1 MVAQPL
7 TDSGSCEA
15 HLVGCPDYPNP
26 CAIKPKLELAN
37 EYIARGW
44 RIIPI
49 EPKKKKPPMLK
60 WQHLATSDPNQVLE
74 WWGEKYDDHGIGVAM
89 GSASGVFVLDVDV
102 AGDKVGDETL
112 RELTDSYGPLPDTA
126 TVITGS
132 GGTHYYFTYPE
143 RLEIKTDTAGKL
155 LGSGLD
161 VKTTGQCVAPP
172 TIHPNGQRYEWE
184 GGEIGEIAEAPGW
197 LLAKITA
204 EPKQANPLRSPWA
217 LNDDGPA
224 ERYNAATTWPELLE
238 PDGWVLELIDDN
250 GEQHW
255 RRPGKSKGEG
265 TSATIGGARNPDG
278 EVFYVF
284 TSSVPYLAA
293 DQGYSRFR
301 YYAARHHDGDH
312 KAAARE
318 LLQLGGRSTRTE
330 NPEKISADD
339 PWAEPIP
346 FVTTTP
352 LPTFPVD
359 ELPEPFATFAAEI
372 ARGGGTSADFVAA
385 FTLPIVATL
394 AASRWRVGLTSSWSQ
409 PLNLYLLGLG
419 APGVQKSMALNATA
433 EPLHKLDAE
442 LAQRYGPEI
451 ARAVQDRELREQER
465 DSYKKEAGNAKDP
478 TRQREARHNL
488 DLATEWLEAHP
499 VPVTPELFGGSDA
512 TPESIEIA
520 MAQQGGTFSWLDD
533 EGGLF
538 SMTGGRYSGGNG
550 TANLSVFLK
559 GHDGE
564 VPHKVTRTGRPAV
577 HIAKPALT
585 IGVLTQPQVFA
596 DFVKSDTG
604 RGLMQRFLVMTPAI
618 TRASKGA
625 LLRGNGHTEN
635 PQARADYEA
644 RIREIFRVRES
655 LSPEAPRVLTLDPQ
669 AREILAR
676 AFDVLNAGHT
686 PGGRFDAVRGWASKQ
701 EGTMGRLAGL
711 LAIMANPDTLTVTAD
726 AARQAVALW
735 EYFAAHTV
743 RAFGEAS
750 MSDDVRKATRV
761 LEALREI
768 GTETVVAR
776 DVHKKVRGT
785 TALEKAP
792 EVVEALHFLGEYGW
806 VRYVGKLPAES
817 GKGRPAERW
826 AVHPSL
832 LP

>member
-1 MVAQPL
+1 
-7 TDSGSCEA
+7 
-15 HLVGCPDYPNP
+15 
-26 CAIKPKLELAN
+26 
-37 EYIARGW
+37 
-44 RIIPI
+44 
-49 EPKKKKPPMLK
+49 
-60 WQHLATSDPNQVLE
+60 
-74 WWGEKYDDHGIGVAM
+74 
-89 GSASGVFVLDVDV
+89 
-102 AGDKVGDETL
+102 
-112 RELTDSYGPLPDTA
+112 
-126 TVITGS
+126 
-132 GGTHYYFTYPE
+132 
-143 RLEIKTDTAGKL
+143 
-155 LGSGLD
+155 
-161 VKTTGQCVAPP
+161 
-172 TIHPNGQRYEWE
+172 
-184 GGEIGEIAEAPGW
+184 
-197 LLAKITA
+197 
-204 EPKQANPLRSPWA
+204 
-217 LNDDGPA
+217 
-224 ERYNAATTWPELLE
+224 
-238 PDGWVLELIDDN
+238 
-250 GEQHW
+250 
-255 RRPGKSKGEG
+255 
-265 TSATIGGARNPDG
+265 
-278 EVFYVF
+278 
-284 TSSVPYLAA
+284 
-293 DQGYSRFR
+293 
-301 YYAARHHDGDH
+301 
-312 KAAARE
+312 
-318 LLQLGGRSTRTE
+318 
-330 NPEKISADD
+330 
-339 PWAEPIP
+339 
-346 FVTTTP
+346 
-352 LPTFPVD
+352 
-359 ELPEPFATFAAEI
+359 
-372 ARGGGTSADFVAA
+372 
-385 FTLPIVATL
+385 
-394 AASRWRVGLTSSWSQ
+394 
-409 PLNLYLLGLG
+409 
-419 APGVQKSMALNATA
+419 MALNATA

-442 LAQRYGPEI
+442 MAQKYGPEI

-465 DSYKKEAGNAKDP
+465 DNYKKEAGNAKDP

-538 SMTGGRYSGGNG
+538 SMTGGVYSSKGS
-550 TANLSVFLK
+550 AVNLSVFLN

-564 VPHKVTRTGRPAV
+564 TPIKVRRTGRPTV

-585 IGVLTQPQVFA
+585 IGVLTQPQAFA

-655 LSPEAPRVLTLDPQ
+655 LNPEAPRVLTLDPQ

-711 LAIMANPDTLTVTAD
+711 LAIMANPDTLTVTAE
-726 AARQAVALW
+726 AAGAAVALW

-776 DVHKKVRGT
+776 DVHTKVRGT

-792 EVVEALHFLGEYGW
+792 DVIEALHFLGEYGW